1 MLKIKSRKM
10 AGFTLME
17 LMIVVAIIGVIVG
30 IGYPNYTQYV
40 VRGKR
45 SEGRTA
51 LLDAAARQERY
62 YSDNNQYA
70 ALATVGITT
79 TTENGYY
86 TISLQALTNA
96 NQNYILRATPTGFTD
111 ATCGFLQLTHA
122 GAKTSESGTTCWAK

>member
-1 MLKIKSRKM
+1 
-10 AGFTLME
+10 
-17 LMIVVAIIGVIVG
+17 VIAG

-111 ATCGFLQLTHA
+111 TTCGFLQLTHA